1 VRLLIAAVGRL
12 KSGPERE
19 LCERYMTRARDAGR
33 ALQFAPIDIAE
44 IAESNARRPPDR
56 LIEEGKALIAAVPA
70 ASRKVALDA
79 RGKTLTSEEFAQ
91 RLAGWRDQGAAA
103 VIFFIGGANG
113 LDESIRR
120 AADLSIAYGA
130 ATFPHQ
136 LVRTLLAEQIYRSI
150 TILAGHPYHRG

>member
-19 LCERYMTRARDAGR
+19 LCERYLGRARDAGR
-33 ALQFAPIDIAE
+33 ALQFAPIDVAE
-44 IAESNARRPPDR
+44 IVESSARRPADR
-56 LIEEGKALIAAVPA
+56 MAEEAKGLLAAVPA
-70 ASRKVALDA
+70 AGRKVVLDA
-79 RGKTLTSEEFAQ
+79 RGKTLSSEDFAK
-91 RLAGWRDQGAAA
+91 RLAGWRDQGAATA
-103 VIFFIGGANG
+103 TFFIGGADG
-113 LDESIRR
+113 LDDSVRR

>member
-1 VRLLIAAVGRL
+1 MRLLIAAVGRL

-19 LCERYMTRARDAGR
+19 LCERYLGRARDAGR
-33 ALQFAPIDIAE
+33 ALQFAPIDVAE
-44 IAESNARRPPDR
+44 IVESSARRPADR
-56 LIEEGKALIAAVPA
+56 MAEEAKGLLAAVPA
-70 ASRKVALDA
+70 AGRKVVLDA
-79 RGKTLTSEEFAQ
+79 RGKTLASEDFAK
-91 RLAGWRDQGAAA
+91 RLAGWRDQGAATA
-103 VIFFIGGANG
+103 TFFIGGADG
-113 LDESIRR
+113 LDDSVRR

>member
-19 LCERYMTRARDAGR
+19 LCERYLTRARDAGR
-33 ALQFAPIDIAE
+33 ALQFAPIDVAE
-44 IAESNARRPPDR
+44 IAESNARRPADR
-56 LIEEGKALIAAVPA
+56 MAEEAKSLLAAVPA
-70 ASRKVALDA
+70 GRKVALDA
-79 RGKTLTSEEFAQ
+79 RGKTMSSEDFAQ
-91 RLAGWRDQGAAA
+91 RLAGWRDQGATA
-103 VIFFIGGANG
+103 VTFFIGGADG
-113 LDESIRR
+113 LDDSVRR

>member
-19 LCERYMTRARDAGR
+19 LCERYLTRARDAGR
-33 ALQFAPIDIAE
+33 ALQFAPIDVAE
-44 IAESNARRPPDR
+44 IAESNARRPADR
-56 LIEEGKALIAAVPA
+56 MAEEAKSLLAAVPA
-70 ASRKVALDA
+70 GRKVALDA
-79 RGKTLTSEEFAQ
+79 RGKTMSSEDFAQ
-91 RLAGWRDQGAAA
+91 RLAGWRDQGAPA
-103 VIFFIGGANG
+103 VTFFIGGADG
-113 LDESIRR
+113 LDDSIRR
-120 AADLSIAYGA
+120 AADPSIAYGA